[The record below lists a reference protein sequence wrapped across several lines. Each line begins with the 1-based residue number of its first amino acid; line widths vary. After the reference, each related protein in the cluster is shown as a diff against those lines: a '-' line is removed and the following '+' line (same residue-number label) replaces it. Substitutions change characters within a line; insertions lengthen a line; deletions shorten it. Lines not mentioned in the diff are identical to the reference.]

1 MPPGAQKS
9 LQPQSVAGG
18 SCAHLKTP
26 RVTTKFGQIFRL
38 ASDDKIA
45 DTASSVPTKFR
56 FPISSIASTSLEKK
70 HAKIHE
76 QRKGCHKI
84 THSFNNSHHR
94 ESLISP
100 ASMIPNFEHFLKRPV
115 RKEMGPGELV
125 RNGRPTSF

>member
-56 FPISSIASTSLEKK
+56 FPISSIASTSLKNK
-70 HAKIHE
+70 HSTINE
-76 QRKGCHKI
+76 QRVGCHKM
-84 THSFNNSHHR
+84 THSFNYSHHR

-100 ASMIPNFEHFLKRPV
+100 TSMIPNFEHFLERPV
-115 RKEMGPGELV
+115 RKEVGPGELV
-125 RNGRPTSF
+125 HEVRITFF